1 MFDKN
6 LLQEQIIDYKNN
18 FLPKWWKDEKYKW
31 EAVKTFQENWDI
43 NANDFVDMLKRS
55 FAKTGNLLASGHRF
69 PRGRNIE
76 FASKDKEEVRKMFEN
91 LFDENRDVIERI
103 LEYKEQAKSF
113 NATMNDGK
121 SHFQDEN
128 AITTYLWLRYPD
140 KYYIFKS
147 SVVKALKDVINY
159 DFLIKDGGYEN
170 NFKCF
175 YPLYDEI
182 CDIISNDNELTD
194 FVKKQ
199 ITDNC
204 YHDPKY
210 KTLTMDLCYYMA
222 MNAPKTKYTHWWFNT
237 DAHFLTKF
245 PIGEKE
251 SFSLYTE
258 KGNYRHYHN
267 NFINVNVGDIL
278 IGYEAGNVNK
288 IVSLCQITGKDE
300 NNIFFKKIEDLQTP
314 IHYTEFVHSTE
325 LSQMQ
330 GYPYF
335 SGSLLRLTND
345 EFDFIIKL
353 ICEKNPDIDIKKF
366 KENNNS
372 DEKVEQNSSN
382 TKTYNKDKF
391 LSEVFMSV
399 QQYDKLV
406 AVLKNKKNIIL
417 QGAPGVGK
425 TFAAKRL
432 AYSIIGECD
441 KDRIEFVQFHQNYS
455 YEDFMMGYKPSD
467 NGFELKY
474 GIFYNFC
481 KKAENDKQK
490 DYFFIIDEI
499 NRGNMSKIFG
509 ELLMMIEKD
518 YRGTETTLAYNSSK
532 FTVPENLYIIGMMNT
547 ADRSLAMIDYALRRR
562 FSFFE
567 ISPAFDSDG
576 FKKYQN
582 YLDNNIFNQ
591 LIEKIKELNETIK
604 KDDSLGKGFCIGHSY
619 FCNLK
624 KEECTLDRMQQVVEF
639 DILPMLE
646 EYWFDDNQKVENWS
660 NALHT
665 IVK

>member
-1 MFDKN
+1 MFDKK
-6 LLQEQIIDYKNN
+6 LLQEQIIEYKNN

-31 EAVKTFQENWDI
+31 EAVKSFQDNWNI
-43 NANDFVDMLKRS
+43 KAKDFADMLKRS
-55 FAKTGNLLASGHRF
+55 LAKTGNLLASSYKF
-69 PRGRNIE
+69 PKGRLIE
-76 FASKDKEEVRKMFEN
+76 LATKNPDKVRKMFEN
-91 LFDENRDVIERI
+91 LFDENRNVIERI
-103 LEYKEQAKSF
+103 LEFKSEAKSL
-113 NATMNDGK
+113 NTSINDGK
-121 SHFQDEN
+121 SHYQGEN
-128 AITTYLWLRYPD
+128 AISTYLWLHYPD
-140 KYYIFKS
+140 KYYIFKH
-147 SVVKALKDVINY
+147 SVVKALKNVINY
-159 DFLIKDGGYEN
+159 DFTIIERDYDN
-170 NFKCF
+170 NLKHF
-175 YPLYDEI
+175 YALYDEI
-182 CDIISNDNELTD
+182 CNIISNDKELTD
-194 FVKKQ
+194 FVKEQ
-199 ITDNC
+199 ITDSC
-204 YHDPKY
+204 YPDPKY

-245 PIGEKE
+245 PIGEEE
-251 SFSLYTE
+251 SFSLFTE

-267 NFINVNVGDIL
+267 NFINVNVDDIL

-288 IVSLCQITGKDE
+288 IVCLCQITGKDE

-314 IHYTEFVHSTE
+314 IHYTEFVHSSE

-345 EFDFIIKL
+345 EFYFIINL
-353 ICEKNPDIDIKKF
+353 ICEKNPQIDLEKLLKY
-366 KENNNS
+366 KNNDNKS
-372 DEKVEQNSSN
+372 EQTYSE
-382 TKTYNKDKF
+382 TELYNKDKF
-391 LSEVFMSV
+391 LSEVFMSS

-432 AYSIIGECD
+432 AYSIMGECD
-441 KDRIEFVQFHQNYS
+441 KKRIEFVQFHQNYS
-455 YEDFMMGYKPSD
+455 YEDFMMGYKPVD
-467 NGFELKY
+467 NSFILKH

-481 KKAENDKQK
+481 QKAAK
-490 DYFFIIDEI
+490 DATNGYFFIIDEI

-518 YRGTETTLAYNSSK
+518 YRGTETTLAYDGSK

-567 ISPAFDSDG
+567 ISPAFESDG
-576 FKKYQN
+576 FKQYQIN
-582 YLDNNIFNQ
+582 LENNIFNQ
-591 LIEKIKELNETIK
+591 LIEKVKELNETIK

-624 KEECTLDRMQQVVEF
+624 KEECTLDRMQQIVEF
-639 DILPMLE
+639 ELLPMLE
-646 EYWFDDNQKVENWS
+646 EYWFDDNGKVENWS
-660 NALHT
+660 NALHA